1 MVLEESDR
9 IIDVQQLLVMR
20 CADSRSRAPSVFRL
34 VRGGWEI
41 TFVPDRESVH
51 LLGLALREQSRIQ
64 TGIDSAGKE
73 DADWNVR
80 HFPQADRGS
89 ELGHEALDKLGLR
102 NAYERLRV
110 IPDIP
115 ISMFLNVSIRADA
128 QPRPG
133 PKFMD
138 SPVQGAAAPEL

>member
-1 MVLEESDR
+1 MGNS
-9 IIDVQQLLVMR
+9 
-20 CADSRSRAPSVFRL
+20 PSYPTVK
-34 VRGGWEI
+34 VCTW
-41 TFVPDRESVH
+41 
-51 LLGLALREQSRIQ
+51 LGLALREQSRIQ

-115 ISMFLNVSIRADA
+115 ISTFLERF
-128 QPRPG
+128 RPVG
-133 PKFMD
+133 PATMSRPEVYGF
-138 SPVQGAAAPEL
+138 PGRWCAALES